1 MDEEIKDTESVSAAE
16 DEQPT
21 HNEQDDRPSQDE
33 QAEQNEQEEPK
44 SKKQAIIEET
54 VSWVKTILAA
64 MVMAWFITT
73 FLVVNAQVPSGSM
86 ENTVMTGDRL
96 FANRLSYL
104 FSKPERF
111 DIVVF
116 KFPDDESKLFIK
128 RIIGLPGDRVEIR
141 NNRIYINDST
151 EPLDDSFIKE
161 PMYTPDAVYCVPEGY
176 YFMMGDNRNNS
187 SDSRMWQNTYVAEN
201 KILGKAVL
209 KYSPKFEILTDK

>member
-21 HNEQDDRPSQDE
+21 HNEQEEQPSQNE
-33 QAEQNEQEEPK
+33 QAEQEEPK

-161 PMYTPDAVYCVPEGY
+161 PMYTPDAVYYVPEGY

-209 KYSPKFEILTDK
+209 KYSPRFEILTDK

>member
-21 HNEQDDRPSQDE
+21 HNEQEDQPSQNE
-33 QAEQNEQEEPK
+33 QAEQEEPK

-161 PMYTPDAVYCVPEGY
+161 PMYTPDAVYYVPEGY

-209 KYSPKFEILTDK
+209 KYSPRFEILTDK

>member
-1 MDEEIKDTESVSAAE
+1 MDEEIKDTKSVSAAE

-21 HNEQDDRPSQDE
+21 HNEQEEQPSQNE
-33 QAEQNEQEEPK
+33 QAEQEEPK

-161 PMYTPDAVYCVPEGY
+161 PMYTPDAVYYVPEGY

-201 KILGKAVL
+201 KILGKAVF